1 MLIIRDKKSGDLL
14 KPVGLIEDPIYNH
27 INYKAIFDYARRQWT
42 NGVIWFIVESK
53 NVKTVPMKI
62 FESNQDNLIPLI
74 IADARYGIW
83 PNPKSLRDEFYKFGP
98 RIVAMIK
105 GNPSNKP
112 ELRFYVFSKNLVN
125 DKQFF
130 SQKLLRTFDL
140 IPYFWNKP
148 KNDNVN
154 K

>member
-1 MLIIRDKKSGDLL
+1 MLIIRDKNSGYIL
-14 KPVGLIEDPIYNH
+14 KPFGLIEDPI
-27 INYKAIFDYARRQWT
+27 INNFRYKAIFDYAGRQWT

-62 FESNQDNLIPLI
+62 FESNEDDLIPLI
-74 IADARYGIW
+74 VADDRYGIW
-83 PNPKSLRDEFYKFGP
+83 PNPKSLSDEFYQFGP

-112 ELRFYVFSKNLVN
+112 VFNFYIYRKYMI
-125 DKQFF
+125 KQKSFY
-130 SQKLLRTFDL
+130 SQSLLRSFNL

-148 KNDNVN
+148 KNDSVN